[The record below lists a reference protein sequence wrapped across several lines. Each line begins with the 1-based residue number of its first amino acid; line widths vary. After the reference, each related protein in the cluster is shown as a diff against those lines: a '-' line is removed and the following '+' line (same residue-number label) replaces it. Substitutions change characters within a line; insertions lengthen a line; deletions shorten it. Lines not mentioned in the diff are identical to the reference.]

1 MSDAMTRTIPAP
13 EASEPDRASVTSAA
27 TTRSPVGD
35 FLAPL
40 AAGGWSKTSV
50 GTYRRDVN
58 ALWAEVER
66 RGLALTDLVDA
77 VWAGLAAPVA
87 EAYPPKGRRMA
98 LNRLER
104 FRDHLIAHAGAPD
117 RVPPPPDPSPR
128 AVLRRA
134 YESYLREQR
143 ALAETTIAG
152 CLRFY
157 DLFLT
162 HRFGDGLGD
171 LDGIGPDDV
180 VGFVRA
186 YRSPGRAPRDRGAPS
201 ALRNLFRF
209 LFWSGRTRKD
219 LGRGLPKTCQP
230 KPIAIPRYLPPE
242 DVRRLIDAAAD
253 HPITGRRN
261 RAILMTVARL
271 GLRAP
276 ELVAIELG
284 DIDWRRGELLV
295 RGKGGLH
302 DRMPL
307 AVEVGEAIVD
317 YLQSERRGT
326 DRRLFVSSRPPYRC
340 FGDGQIVRLVLD
352 AAYDRTGL
360 RPPRHGLGTHVLRH
374 SLATDLLRRGAS
386 LEEVGDVLRHRSSMN
401 TTIYAQHDLDA
412 LRGLAPPWP
421 GKPALAGEDAR

>member
-1 MSDAMTRTIPAP
+1 MSDATKQTIPVI
-13 EASEPDRASVTSAA
+13 EASAA
-27 TTRSPVGD
+27 ISPAAAA
-35 FLAPL
+35 FLASL
-40 AAGGWSKTSV
+40 ADGGWSMTSV
-50 GTYRRDVN
+50 RTYRQDLQ
-58 ALWAEVER
+58 ALWVEIER
-66 RGLALTDLVDA
+66 RGLALPSLTDA
-77 VWAGLAAPVA
+77 VWAEVAAPVA
-87 EAYPPKGRRMA
+87 EAYPVKRRRMA

-104 FRDHLIAHAGAPD
+104 FRDHLIAHEDAPD

-134 YESYLREQR
+134 YESYLRDQR
-143 ALAETTIAG
+143 ALAKTTTAS

-157 DLFLT
+157 DLFFT
-162 HRFGDGLGD
+162 YCFGEGLGD
-171 LDGIGPDDV
+171 LDGIEPDDV

-186 YRSPGRAPRDRGAPS
+186 YRSPGRAPRDRTAPS

-209 LFWSGRTRKD
+209 LFWSGHTRTD
-219 LGRGLPKTCQP
+219 LGRGLPKTRQP
-230 KPIAIPRYLPPE
+230 KPTAIPRYLPPE
-242 DVRRLIDAAAD
+242 DVQRLIDAAAD

-261 RAILMTVARL
+261 RAILLTVARL

-307 AVEVGEAIVD
+307 TVKVGEAIVD
-317 YLQSERRGT
+317 YLRHERRGT
-326 DRRLFVSSRPPYRC
+326 DRRLFVSSRPPYRR
-340 FGDGQIVRLVLD
+340 FGDGQIVRLILN
-352 AAYDRTGL
+352 AAYDRTCL
-360 RPPRHGLGTHVLRH
+360 RPPRRGLGTHVLRH

-386 LEEVGDVLRHRSSMN
+386 IEEVGDVLRHRSSMN

-421 GKPALAGEDAR
+421 DAPALAGEDAR